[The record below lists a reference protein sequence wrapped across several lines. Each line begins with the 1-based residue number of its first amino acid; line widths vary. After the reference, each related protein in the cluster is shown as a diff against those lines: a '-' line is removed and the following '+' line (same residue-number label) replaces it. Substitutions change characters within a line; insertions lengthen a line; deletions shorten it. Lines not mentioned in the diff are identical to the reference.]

1 MIRTMKLTTA
11 VMILGVAAGVFSAC
25 GTNSNTNSNGTTAN
39 VANTASSPAKTSNP
53 GSPPAGVEMPLAL
66 RGTPTEVYKTAYAMR
81 KNGDI
86 EGLKKVMS
94 KDVLEFMAM
103 IGEEE
108 KKTLD
113 DQLREMVKT
122 PQGPSD
128 EVRNEKI
135 TGDTATLE
143 YLKDKDK
150 WSTMDFEKE
159 DGVWK
164 MTIPQGDR
172 RGIPMIRSRKV
183 ESWILTLHLSKSPS
197 LRTI

>member
-1 MIRTMKLTTA
+1 MKSKAFTGLSLIGLA
-11 VMILGVAAGVFSAC
+11 LGIFSAC
-25 GTNSNTNSNGTTAN
+25 STNSNTNSNASNGTN
-39 VANTASSPAKTSNP
+39 VANKAPSPAKTSNP
-53 GSPPAGVEMPLAL
+53 GSPPAGVETPPISL
-66 RGTPTEVYKTAYAMR
+66 GTPTEVYKAAYAMR
-81 KNGDI
+81 KKGDI
-86 EGLKKVMS
+86 EGLKKIMS

-103 IGEEE
+103 IGKEE

-122 PQGPSD
+122 PQGPTD

-143 YLKDKDK
+143 YLKDKDT

-164 MTIPQGDR
+164 MTIPRGD
-172 RGIPMIRSRKV
+172 
-183 ESWILTLHLSKSPS
+183 PS
-197 LRTI
+197 TKPKQPE